1 MKRLYR
7 KKKTNLKM
15 KQGKLT
21 INKNNNILD
30 KHLLDL
36 LNNINKVS

>member
-1 MKRLYR
+1 
-7 KKKTNLKM
+7 M

-21 INKNNNILD
+21 INKNNKILD

-36 LNNINKVS
+36 LNNINKIS